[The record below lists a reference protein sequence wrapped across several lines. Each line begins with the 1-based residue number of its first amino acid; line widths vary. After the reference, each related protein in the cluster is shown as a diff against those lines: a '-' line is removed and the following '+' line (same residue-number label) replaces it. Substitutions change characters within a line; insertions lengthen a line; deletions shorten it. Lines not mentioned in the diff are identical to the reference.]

1 MIQNRFTHRIP
12 PLPKLGSLPLLLGL
26 IGLLL
31 TGGCGQAGKYQYQ
44 AIKQEQAAAAKPAPQ
59 PGGKQ
64 APQTLPE
71 VKLPARLD
79 LRRAIGLALAHS
91 PDQQMALA
99 RIRQSEALVDRA
111 QAAFWPRLALSGS
124 YQRGD
129 APSAYLFSTIDQR
142 SLGNNVNFN
151 QPGTFQNFEAGL
163 GAGWNLYRGGR
174 DVLSRRMAETGLE
187 ISRLDHQ
194 SVENALV
201 ASVIQAYYNALA
213 ARDFASIARDSQK
226 TVGAQLK
233 AMEVRHAAGGALKSD
248 VLSLKVRLAS
258 AHESLVRANNNYRLS
273 LAALANLMGADP
285 DAEFTPVECRTPGMK
300 IPPQYRA
307 GLAVALE
314 LRPELH
320 KARRQVE
327 RARMG
332 LDSAKAGYLPTLD
345 AQGRLYMD
353 ASTPDEFDTS
363 KANWVAGL
371 TLNWDLFTGFATSA
385 EVRAASARLERM
397 LAADRKATRQVQLEV
412 RSSYLNLAE
421 AKARRGVSRASV
433 LSARE
438 SLTLVERQYDGGA
451 ATVTRYLE
459 AELDLSRARQRAAA
473 ARYDQAKSEADL
485 ARSLG
490 LWARY
495 ARSQEAADAP

>member
-1 MIQNRFTHRIP
+1 MLSIALIG
-12 PLPKLGSLPLLLGL
+12 LALLLG
-26 IGLLL
+26 
-31 TGGCGQAGKYQYQ
+31 CAPASKYSYQ
-44 AIKQEQAAAAKPAPQ
+44 SVKQERRAAEPAPSAAKGKTPA
-59 PGGKQ
+59 
-64 APQTLPE
+64 APPE

-79 LRRAIGLALAHS
+79 LRAAIGLALAHS

-111 QAAFWPRLALSGS
+111 QAAFWPRLRLTGS

-174 DVLSRRMAETGLE
+174 DLLQRRMAETGLE
-187 ISRLDHQ
+187 ISRLDRQ

-213 ARDFASIARDSQK
+213 ARDFAAIARDSQK
-226 TVGAQLK
+226 TVGAQLR
-233 AMEVRHAAGGALKSD
+233 AMRVRHEAGGALKSD
-248 VLSLKVRLAS
+248 VLSLDVRLAS

-285 DAEFTPVECRTPGMK
+285 DAEFTPVECRTPGVK
-300 IPPQYRA
+300 IPPAYRD
-307 GLAVALE
+307 GLGVALE
-314 LRPELH
+314 LRPELK

-332 LDSAKAGYLPTLD
+332 LDQAKAGYLPTLD

-353 ASTPDEFDTS
+353 AQTPDEFDAN

-371 TLNWDLFTGFATSA
+371 ALNWDLFTGFSTPA
-385 EVRAASARLERM
+385 EVRAASARLERI
-397 LAADRKATRQVQLEV
+397 LAADSKATRQVQLEV
-412 RSSYLNLAE
+412 RSAYLNLEE
-421 AKARRGVSRASV
+421 AKARGRVSTASV
-433 LSARE
+433 RSARE
-438 SLTLVERQYDGGA
+438 SLTLVQRQYDGGA

-459 AELDLSRARQRAAA
+459 AELDLSRARQRSAA

-495 ARSQEAADAP
+495 ARQESKDAP